1 MKREVKK
8 ALPEH
13 IIFRCI
19 RKQMKNGKLI
29 LKNKF
34 DLVDIV
40 TDSAENVT
48 ESTD

>member
-1 MKREVKK
+1 
-8 ALPEH
+8 
-13 IIFRCI
+13 
-19 RKQMKNGKLI
+19 MKNGKLI